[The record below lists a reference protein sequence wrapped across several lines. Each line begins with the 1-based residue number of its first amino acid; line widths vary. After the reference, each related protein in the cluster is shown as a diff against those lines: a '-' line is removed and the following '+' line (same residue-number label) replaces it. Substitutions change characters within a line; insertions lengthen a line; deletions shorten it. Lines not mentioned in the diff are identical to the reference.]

1 MSQGLLLLSLYTVSE
16 LLESFIPSLKSR
28 GSHWPSQLDVN
39 ILLPGLTTF
48 LRHIS
53 FPVAIL
59 ISLLSWGLGIPVDY
73 RGLATF
79 KNHFFHSLNTVSC
92 LLSML
97 VTDQEWQSS
106 KVILPFRYG
115 IAYAIMQ
122 WILQSSGDSF
132 IHWSCCMTS
141 YLGQPV
147 LYDFLDFQNNLGL
160 ALFVVMGCSLILPL
174 IHMGLC
180 HLADKIRDFKM
191 MSNVNKK

>member
-1 MSQGLLLLSLYTVSE
+1 M
-16 LLESFIPSLKSR
+16 
-28 GSHWPSQLDVN
+28 
-39 ILLPGLTTF
+39 
-48 LRHIS
+48 
-53 FPVAIL
+53 AIL

-122 WILQSSGDSF
+122 WILQSSGDSSLHSLF
-132 IHWSCCMTS
+132 MLH
-141 YLGQPV
+141 
-147 LYDFLDFQNNLGL
+147 DFLFRTAG
-160 ALFVVMGCSLILPL
+160 AL
-174 IHMGLC
+174 
-180 HLADKIRDFKM
+180 
-191 MSNVNKK
+191 

>member
-1 MSQGLLLLSLYTVSE
+1 M
-16 LLESFIPSLKSR
+16 
-28 GSHWPSQLDVN
+28 
-39 ILLPGLTTF
+39 
-48 LRHIS
+48 
-53 FPVAIL
+53 AIL

-132 IHWSCCMTS
+132 LHSLFILH
-141 YLGQPV
+141 
-147 LYDFLDFQNNLGL
+147 DFYFRTTG
-160 ALFVVMGCSLILPL
+160 AL
-174 IHMGLC
+174 
-180 HLADKIRDFKM
+180 
-191 MSNVNKK
+191 

>member
-1 MSQGLLLLSLYTVSE
+1 M
-16 LLESFIPSLKSR
+16 
-28 GSHWPSQLDVN
+28 
-39 ILLPGLTTF
+39 
-48 LRHIS
+48 
-53 FPVAIL
+53 AIL

-122 WILQSSGDSF
+122 WILQSSGDSSL
-132 IHWSCCMTS
+132 H
-141 YLGQPV
+141 
-147 LYDFLDFQNNLGL
+147 
-160 ALFVVMGCSLILPL
+160 SLIMLHVL
-174 IHMGLC
+174 I
-180 HLADKIRDFKM
+180 
-191 MSNVNKK
+191 